1 MINRLYSKF
10 IIFLTIL
17 ISTLLLG
24 TKFNLKATDSNA
36 KFKTIKSG
44 ILTVGTNATFPP
56 FEYVNENGQVDGF
69 DIKLIQAIAK
79 KIGLQCE
86 ITDMEFG
93 SLLSAIDNKIDVI
106 ASAMT
111 KTEQRAKV
119 VDFSDVYLKTTQYII
134 TTKNRDIKKEESL
147 KGLTV
152 ATQTGTTSS
161 DCAKTLK
168 DVKLKEYN
176 RYSDIVSDILNK
188 RVDLAIFDENTANTF
203 GEIYKNKLKV
213 VDASILNFKPEEYS
227 IACSKQKRQLL
238 DAINKALFEIKNDP
252 GPEGY
257 NALVEK
263 YIKNN
268 AYTAPLTK
276 SEKFINKLKANF
288 NKEKIK
294 LYSKGFI
301 TTLKITIFAAILGF
315 LLGIILAILKLT
327 KNKKGKKTIIA
338 RISSLYIDI
347 IRGTPVLVQLLIMY
361 YVILASCK
369 NSTLVAVIAFGL
381 NSAAYVAE
389 ILRGGINAVNIGQTE
404 AGCAM
409 GFTYIQTML
418 YIVLPQGLKNA
429 VPALCNEF
437 ISLLKETAVVG
448 YVALLDLTRA
458 AYQISTATYEPFLP
472 LITVTILYFLTTKI
486 ISLGVGIIEKKING

>member
-1 MINRLYSKF
+1 M
-10 IIFLTIL
+10 
-17 ISTLLLG
+17 
-24 TKFNLKATDSNA
+24 
-36 KFKTIKSG
+36 
-44 ILTVGTNATFPP
+44 
-56 FEYVNENGQVDGF
+56 
-69 DIKLIQAIAK
+69 
-79 KIGLQCE
+79 GLQCE
-86 ITDMEFG
+86 IVDMEFD
-93 SLLSAIDNKIDVI
+93 SLLVSIDNKIDVI
-106 ASAMT
+106 VSGMT

-134 TTKNRDIKKEESL
+134 TTKNRDIKNEESL

-152 ATQTGTTSS
+152 ATQRGTTSS

-168 DVKLKEYN
+168 DVKLKEYDT
-176 RYSDIVSDILNK
+176 YSNIVNDILNK

-203 GEIYKNKLKV
+203 GEIYKDKLKV
-213 VDASILNFKPEEYS
+213 IDASVLNFKPEEYS
-227 IACSKQKRQLL
+227 IACSKQNRPLL
-238 DAINKALFEIKNDP
+238 DAINKALFEIKNDK

-263 YIKNN
+263 YIKNTT
-268 AYTAPLTK
+268 YTLPLTK
-276 SEKFINKLKANF
+276 GEKFINKVKANF

-301 TTLKITIFAAILGF
+301 TTIKITIFSAILGF

-327 KNKKGKKTIIA
+327 KNKKGKKTIIS

-361 YVILASCK
+361 YIILGSCK
-369 NSTLVAVIAFGL
+369 NSTLVAIIAFGL

-409 GFTYIQTML
+409 GFTYIQTMI

-448 YVALLDLTRA
+448 YVALVDLTRA

-472 LITVTILYFLTTKI
+472 LITITILYFITTKV
-486 ISLGVGIIEKKING
+486 ISLVIGAIEKKING